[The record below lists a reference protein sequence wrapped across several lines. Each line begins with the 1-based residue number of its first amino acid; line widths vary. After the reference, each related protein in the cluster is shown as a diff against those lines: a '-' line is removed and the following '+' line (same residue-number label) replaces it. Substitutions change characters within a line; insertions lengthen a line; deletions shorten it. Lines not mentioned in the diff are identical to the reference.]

1 MLRTHRDMEAEL
13 TCTSPHIKT
22 DWVAGQSFFGPL
34 LGGASVNVSLHT
46 ARRLLQGGEGEGAGV
61 LEMCGEWV
69 GYEVAVGMNG
79 RVWVKCENAMAAILI
94 LNAVVNSQHMTHTQ
108 TRDMVAQLFS
118 ALHT

>member
-1 MLRTHRDMEAEL
+1 MEAEL

-34 LGGASVNVSLHT
+34 AGGASVNVSLHT
-46 ARRLLQGGEGEGAGV
+46 ARRLLGGEGGSGLGEGGGAGV

-79 RVWVKCENAMAAILI
+79 RVWVKCENTMACILL
-94 LNAVVNSQHMTHTQ
+94 LNAIQNSQHMTSAQ
-108 TRDMVAQLFS
+108 TRDMVTQLFS
-118 ALHT
+118 TLHT